1 MYNDKKTIRKV
12 TSADTLLLL
21 YIYHPF
27 FLFSGS
33 CLSLLP
39 PFSSTNVDL
48 HTSTFSTIPQQ
59 LEIVDTSV
67 AENEMGIYYV

>member
-27 FLFSGS
+27 FLSSGS